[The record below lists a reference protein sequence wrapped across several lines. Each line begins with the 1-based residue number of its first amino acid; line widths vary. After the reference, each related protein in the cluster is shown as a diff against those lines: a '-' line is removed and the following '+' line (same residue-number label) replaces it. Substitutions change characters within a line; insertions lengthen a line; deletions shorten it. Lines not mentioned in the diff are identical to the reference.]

1 MSLVVE
7 VVRSGFVESRHQ
19 ARMLTLDA
27 AGRPVEAHGAVH
39 VPASPRSSMKPL
51 QALGMLRAGLGLSG
65 ELLALACASH
75 AGEPYHVEGVRK
87 ILAGAGLD
95 ESALRC
101 PEDYPEDRAVTDR
114 GRVYMNCSGKHAAM
128 LATCVQNDWP
138 LATYLEPPH
147 PLQRAI
153 RATVEELTGERM
165 VASGVDGCGAPLF
178 FVSML
183 GVARAFAALALST
196 EAGTDDGAGER
207 TEHDVGGRAQGRA
220 EGRGEDGAEGRA
232 EGRDEGGAEGGEGR
246 RAGGRTGGRAEG
258 GTDEGTQVDPVS
270 TVSTAG
276 RRPRVVFD
284 AMRAH
289 PDWTSGTHRPEAAL
303 MRALPGLVV
312 KAGAEGFQAFVF
324 EDGRAGVIKVEDGAG
339 RGRTPLTVAALRT
352 LGLTSPELDALATQP
367 VLGGGRPVG
376 ELRVR

>member
-27 AGRPVEAHGAVH
+27 TGTPVAVHGAVH

-75 AGEPYHVEGVRK
+75 AGEPYHVEGVRR
-87 ILAGAGLD
+87 ILAGAGLG

-101 PEDYPEDRAVTDR
+101 PEDYPEDRTVTDR

-128 LATCVQNDWP
+128 LATCVRNDWP
-138 LATYLEPPH
+138 LETYLEPPH

-153 RATVEELTGERM
+153 RATVEELTGER
-165 VASGVDGCGAPLF
+165 VLASGVDGCGAPLF
-178 FVSML
+178 FISML

-196 EAGTDDGAGER
+196 EDGTRPAGTP
-207 TEHDVGGRAQGRA
+207 VGGPEGGSEGGSRPLGSSVGGPEGSA
-220 EGRGEDGAEGRA
+220 EGDTGPRA
-232 EGRDEGGAEGGEGR
+232 
-246 RAGGRTGGRAEG
+246 
-258 GTDEGTQVDPVS
+258 
-270 TVSTAG
+270 
-276 RRPRVVFD
+276 VFD
-284 AMRAH
+284 AMRTH
-289 PDWTSGTHRPEAAL
+289 PEWTSGTHRPEAAL
-303 MRALPGLVV
+303 MRALPGLLV

-352 LGLTSPELDALATQP
+352 LGLTSPELDALAAQP

>member
-183 GVARAFAALALST
+183 GVARAFASLALST

-207 TEHDVGGRAQGRA
+207 TEHDVEGRA
-220 EGRGEDGAEGRA
+220 EGRGEGRA
-232 EGRDEGGAEGGEGR
+232 EGRDEG
-246 RAGGRTGGRAEG
+246 
-258 GTDEGTQVDPVS
+258 TQVD
-270 TVSTAG
+270 TVSTAA

-289 PDWTSGTHRPEAAL
+289 PEWTSGAHRPEAAL

-352 LGLTSPELDALATQP
+352 LGLTSPELDALAMQP

>member
-27 AGRPVEAHGAVH
+27 TGTPVAVHGAVH

-75 AGEPYHVEGVRK
+75 SGEPYHVEGVRK
-87 ILAGAGLD
+87 ILAGAGLA

-101 PEDYPEDRAVTDR
+101 PEDYPEDRTVTDR

-128 LATCVQNDWP
+128 LATCALNDWP
-138 LATYLEPPH
+138 LETYLEPRH

-153 RATVEELTGERM
+153 RATVEELTGER
-165 VASGVDGCGAPLF
+165 VPASGVDGCGAPLF
-178 FVSML
+178 FTSML
-183 GVARAFAALALST
+183 GVARAFATLPLST
-196 EAGTDDGAGER
+196 EDGPRPASR
-207 TEHDVGGRAQGRA
+207 SA
-220 EGRGEDGAEGRA
+220 DGP
-232 EGRDEGGAEGGEGR
+232 EGGAGP
-246 RAGGRTGGRAEG
+246 RA
-258 GTDEGTQVDPVS
+258 
-270 TVSTAG
+270 
-276 RRPRVVFD
+276 VFD

-289 PDWTSGTHRPEAAL
+289 PEWTSGTHRLEAAL
-303 MRALPGLVV
+303 MRALPGLLV
-312 KAGAEGFQAFVF
+312 KAGAEGFQAFAF
-324 EDGRAGVIKVEDGAG
+324 EDGRAGAVKVEDGAR
-339 RGRTPLTVAALRT
+339 RGLAPLTVAALRT
-352 LGLTSPELDALATQP
+352 LGLTSPELDALAAQP

-376 ELRVR
+376 ELRVRVG